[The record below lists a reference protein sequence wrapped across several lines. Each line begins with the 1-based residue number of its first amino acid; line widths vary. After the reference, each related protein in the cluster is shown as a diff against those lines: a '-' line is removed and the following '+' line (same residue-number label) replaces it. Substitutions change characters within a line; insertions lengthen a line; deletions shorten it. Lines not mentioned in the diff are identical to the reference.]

1 MTDTLR
7 IGMFSPYSLTVPGGV
22 QAQVLGLAAA
32 IRRRGHEVRV
42 LGPCDGPPPA
52 PFVTPLGDSLPT
64 AANGSIVPLAPDPS
78 AALRTIRAL
87 RDENFDV
94 WHLHEPFVPGP
105 TLTALTLHS
114 RPIVATFHAAG
125 RSSSYRML
133 RPVLAPLLRRID
145 HAVAVSPD
153 AAALV
158 QGHLGGEFEV
168 LFNGVLEPSPSTVD
182 SVGTDRPSVLF
193 IGRHEERKG
202 LRVLLGAL
210 DAVDDESSVE
220 TPICWIIGEGP
231 ETGRLRQQYSDPS
244 RFRWLGRVSDAEK
257 AARLRSATV
266 LVAPSLHGESFGI
279 VLLEGMSA
287 GAVVIASDIDGY
299 RNVATNGHDSVLVPP
314 GDAEAVATALRSVL
328 TDRLLR
334 ERLRSQGRRRADQFS
349 MDRLADLY
357 IERYRMVI
365 GALS

>member
-1 MTDTLR
+1 
-7 IGMFSPYSLTVPGGV
+7 
-22 QAQVLGLAAA
+22 
-32 IRRRGHEVRV
+32 
-42 LGPCDGPPPA
+42 
-52 PFVTPLGDSLPT
+52 
-64 AANGSIVPLAPDPS
+64 
-78 AALRTIRAL
+78 
-87 RDENFDV
+87 
-94 WHLHEPFVPGP
+94 
-105 TLTALTLHS
+105 
-114 RPIVATFHAAG
+114 
-125 RSSSYRML
+125 ML